1 MATEQSVQAV
11 IGLTGFRTYST
22 GFPTSREQFMRLEL
36 PPRFDREH
44 VMQAQRDFEI
54 LAKRAAEYPQEMV
67 ELQNAVLAYDLPRAI
82 SWPVTSASRRASCT
96 TRAAGPLRS
105 RSWAGSSALLLA
117 VVLSSDEPSP
127 PPPPPRPVGPEEE
140 FPHRR
145 RCRRV
150 SSRARVAM

>member
-67 ELQNAVLAYDLPRAI
+67 ELQNAVLAYDLPRANQLARDI
-82 SWPVTSASRRASCT
+82 RITPRQLHDEGGG
-96 TRAAGPLRS
+96 AAEVALVGGILV
-105 RSWAGSSALLLA
+105 LLLA

-127 PPPPPRPVGPEEE
+127 PPPPPRPVGPEAGV
-140 FPHRR
+140 PPTD
-145 RCRRV
+145 
-150 SSRARVAM
+150 AGADG